1 MAEGGSAA
9 KKGDVSQADLR
20 APEFILPESRWLV
33 APPAPVDQRGIAPK
47 IRLSKWSTIAMHAP
61 VEFAA
66 THEETAHV
74 LSYSLKRLD
83 YKFTLGGRT
92 VLDSVI
98 NPNRVFLLPPASVPR
113 TGIYR
118 SPYNSV
124 RIFLPPE
131 LISECFE
138 SMYDRTTPNGIELF
152 NAGFTQDS
160 LVAALTRM
168 LGSVDEDGVGID
180 STFIDAISLAL
191 TSRLI
196 SLSSARRP
204 ASASA
209 TQPLAKWRLRRTID
223 YLEAN
228 LREPINL
235 NDLSA
240 VAGLSR
246 LRFAAQF
253 RTAVGHAPYRYIVSR
268 RIEEAQRLL
277 LDPSWTIAGVANEMG
292 FADQAHFTRTFKKVV
307 GMTPARWRLAAME

>member
-1 MAEGGSAA
+1 MSDGESTAT
-9 KKGDVSQADLR
+9 KGDFSQAEQR
-20 APEFILPESRWLV
+20 ASEFILPELRWLV
-33 APPAPVDQRGIAPK
+33 APPAAVDQRGIAPK
-47 IRLSKWSTIAMHAP
+47 IRLSKWSKAAMHAP
-61 VEFAA
+61 IEFEA

-74 LSYSLKRLD
+74 LSYSLRRLD

-98 NPNRVFLLPPASVPR
+98 NSNRVFLLPPANLPR
-113 TGIYR
+113 TGVYR
-118 SPYNSV
+118 SPYDSV

-131 LISECFE
+131 LISECYE
-138 SMYDRTTPNGIELF
+138 SMYERATPSDIELF
-152 NAGFTQDS
+152 NAEFTQDS
-160 LVAALTRM
+160 LVADLTRM
-168 LGSVDEDGVGID
+168 LGSVDENGVGID

-204 ASASA
+204 SSASA

-223 YLEAN
+223 YLEEH
-228 LREPINL
+228 LRGPISL
-235 NDLSA
+235 DDLSV

-253 RTAVGHAPYRYIVSR
+253 RSAVGHAPYRYIVSR

-292 FADQAHFTRTFKKVV
+292 FADQAHFTRTFKRVV

>member
-1 MAEGGSAA
+1 VAEGDSVA
-9 KKGDVSQADLR
+9 KKGDPSQAEQS
-20 APEFILPESRWLV
+20 APEFILPESSWLV
-33 APPAPVDQRGIAPK
+33 APPAAVDRRGIAAK
-47 IRLSKWSTIAMHAP
+47 VKLSKWSKAVMHDP
-61 VEFAA
+61 IEFAA
-66 THEETAHV
+66 DHEETAHV
-74 LSYSLKRLD
+74 LSYSLRRLD

-98 NPNRVFLLPPASVPR
+98 NPNRVFLLPPVSARR
-113 TGIYR
+113 TGVYR

-131 LISECFE
+131 LISECYV
-138 SMYDRTTPNGIELF
+138 SMYDRTMPSGVELF
-152 NAGFTQDS
+152 NAEFTQDS
-160 LVAALTRM
+160 LVSDLARI
-168 LGSVDEDGVGID
+168 LGSVDENGVGID
-180 STFIDAISLAL
+180 STFIDAVGLAL

-204 ASASA
+204 SSASA
-209 TQPLAKWRLRRTID
+209 TRPLAKWRLRRTID
-223 YLEAN
+223 YLEAH
-228 LREPINL
+228 LRESISL
-235 NDLSA
+235 EDLSA

-253 RTAVGHAPYRYIVSR
+253 RSAVGHAPYRYIVSR

-292 FADQAHFTRTFKKVV
+292 FADQAHFTRAFKKVV